1 MLLRCW
7 RISQGS
13 GVKLRRMK
21 YELSSM
27 ERGMEYKTREQFFI
41 FINYNIFLAVEI
53 HIFPEIAERDLTP
66 QFGTPR
72 ASPTASAIN
81 LFQK

>member
-1 MLLRCW
+1 MN
-7 RISQGS
+7 
-13 GVKLRRMK
+13 
-21 YELSSM
+21 
-27 ERGMEYKTREQFFI
+27 RE
-41 FINYNIFLAVEI
+41 EI

>member
-41 FINYNIFLAVEI
+41 FINYNNYINWL
-53 HIFPEIAERDLTP
+53 PPLTCSKSKIY
-66 QFGTPR
+66 R
-72 ASPTASAIN
+72 ILYHSPCFIP
-81 LFQK
+81 

>member
-27 ERGMEYKTREQFFI
+27 ECGMEYKTREQFFI
-41 FINYNIFLAVEI
+41 FINYKRK
-53 HIFPEIAERDLTP
+53 EIAGLT
-66 QFGTPR
+66 
-72 ASPTASAIN
+72 SATSHLGRRGALESCIGEKYT
-81 LFQK
+81 FSRK

>member
-41 FINYNIFLAVEI
+41 FINYNIFLAVERKP
-53 HIFPEIAERDLTP
+53 FKM
-66 QFGTPR
+66 
-72 ASPTASAIN
+72 ASAIN